1 MDYQKLPAD
10 KQQTLPLQDTH
21 TAAESISPSVDQSE
35 SLEPA
40 IVSSS
45 QVNQSEPEQ
54 LAVLNTSTATQPA
67 SNLPEEHTEAL
78 DLTAASDS
86 SRPKDIEPE
95 PAPSR
100 QEQQHIE
107 NGGRHPVPLMT
118 QAALA
123 KRLGLATST
132 IAVCSQNPISEW
144 SQQRDPRK

>member
-21 TAAESISPSVDQSE
+21 TAAESTISPSVDQSE

-78 DLTAASDS
+78 DLTAAIPLVDQKTLNQN
-86 SRPKDIEPE
+86 RQ
-95 PAPSR
+95 PSR
-100 QEQQHIE
+100 Q
-107 NGGRHPVPLMT
+107 
-118 QAALA
+118 
-123 KRLGLATST
+123 ATT
-132 IAVCSQNPISEW
+132 H
-144 SQQRDPRK
+144 

>member
-21 TAAESISPSVDQSE
+21 TAAESTSPSVDQSE

-67 SNLPEEHTEAL
+67 TYQKKHTEAL
-78 DLTAASDS
+78 DLTAASDSS

-107 NGGRHPVPLMT
+107 NGVVIQYPDDSG
-118 QAALA
+118 
-123 KRLGLATST
+123 SF
-132 IAVCSQNPISEW
+132 S
-144 SQQRDPRK
+144 